1 MGIKFSLENLIS
13 TFPIIAKGML
23 GIFVVTIVIIAITY
37 IINGV
42 TKNKE

>member
-1 MGIKFSLENLIS
+1 MGINFSLENLIN

-23 GIFVVTIVIIAITY
+23 GIFVVTIVIISITY
-37 IINGV
+37 IINGA